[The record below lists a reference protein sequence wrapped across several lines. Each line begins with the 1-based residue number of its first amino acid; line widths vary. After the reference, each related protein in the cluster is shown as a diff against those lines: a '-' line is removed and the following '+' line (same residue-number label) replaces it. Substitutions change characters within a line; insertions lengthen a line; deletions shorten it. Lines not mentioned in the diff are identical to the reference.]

1 MLPFGFVFISKGEN
15 VMGCVFNLTLNLSTA
30 LEFPEKVEL
39 CPFDFATI
47 KSSITDARDWFQ
59 IILGN
64 SFHYLN

>member
-1 MLPFGFVFISKGEN
+1 MLPLGFVFISEGEN
-15 VMGCVFNLTLNLSTA
+15 VMGCVFNLTLILSTS

-39 CPFDFATI
+39 YSFDFATI
-47 KSSITDARDWFQ
+47 KSSITDAKDWFQ